1 MIGELYLWG
10 SAVLVLLILVA
21 AVYDTSLLDI
31 EINGVIFVALM
42 VFSVMLVIST
52 FMHEIDGTTAQT
64 YFVILSA
71 IIFISGYATGRI
83 EAE

>member
-1 MIGELYLWG
+1 MIGELYLWAG
-10 SAVLVLLILVA
+10 VVLVLLILVA
-21 AVYDTSLLDI
+21 VVSDTGLLDI
-31 EINGVIFVALM
+31 EINGVIFISVM
-42 VFSVMLVIST
+42 IFSVMLVIST

-64 YFVILSA
+64 YFVVLSG